1 MAALSRWWFAPAAL
15 GRVAALRVLAY
26 VFIPI
31 DVLLT
36 TSWVGDQAGARELY
50 RPLVLAEW
58 LRLPV
63 PTPSMVVT
71 LRAALLTA
79 AVVAAAA
86 ALVGATR
93 AVRIAGG
100 ATAALYLWWMF
111 VAMSYGKVDHDRFA
125 FLVLLAVL
133 PTVGAARPGDRTRS
147 AAAGWAVRTTQV
159 AVVATYFLAAWA
171 KVRIGGWGWVN
182 GGTLAW
188 ALVRRNTALSGWM
201 VHVPGLLRL
210 LQWATLLFEL
220 ASPLLL
226 VVRSERTR
234 TWLVAMVYGF
244 HLATF
249 ALLGIIFLPHLVAL
263 AAFLPLERIGR
274 LAYVDGSA
282 GTFDWHRT
290 SRAPARPAP
299 WTRDREA
306 KP

>member
-1 MAALSRWWFAPAAL
+1 MAALSRWWFAPVAL

-50 RPLVLAEW
+50 RPLMLAEW

-63 PTPSMVVT
+63 PTPSMVVA

-147 AAAGWAVRTTQV
+147 TAAGWSVRTTQV

-188 ALVRRNTALSGWM
+188 ALVRRNTPLSGWM

-234 TWLVAMVYGF
+234 TWLVAVVYGF

-249 ALLGIIFLPHLVAL
+249 AMLGIVFLPHLVAL

-274 LAYVDGSA
+274 RAYVDGSA
-282 GTFDWHRT
+282 GTFDWHRS
-290 SRAPARPAP
+290 SRAPAGPAP

>member
-1 MAALSRWWFAPAAL
+1 MAAVSRWWFAPAAL
-15 GRVAALRVLAY
+15 GRIAALRLLAY
-26 VFIPI
+26 VFIPV
-31 DVLLT
+31 DVLVT

-50 RPLVLAEW
+50 QPLMLAEW

-63 PTPSMVVT
+63 PTPSMVVI
-71 LRAALLTA
+71 LRAAVLTA
-79 AVVAAAA
+79 AVVAATAT
-86 ALVGATR
+86 LIGATR
-93 AVRIAGG
+93 AVRIAGA
-100 ATAALYLWWMF
+100 ATAVFYLWWMF

-133 PTVGAARPGDRTRS
+133 PTVGAARLGERTRS

-188 ALVRRNTALSGWM
+188 ALVRRSTPLSGWM

-226 VVRSERTR
+226 AVRSERTR

-244 HLATF
+244 HLVTF
-249 ALLGIIFLPHLVAL
+249 AMLGIIFLPHLVAL

-274 LAYVDGSA
+274 RAYDDGAA
-282 GTFDWHRT
+282 GTFDAHR
-290 SRAPARPAP
+290 SPRAPAAPAP